1 MTASARAAGAFSKS
15 CSRIDWVRFPVPAYK
30 TTLGLQSYFL
40 RTAVF
45 RARYRS
51 CSNAGRQGRRSHE
64 REALLALDPPFTRTI
79 GVKALP
85 PWVSS
90 ISHLSWFII
99 SGLPLSFLTLDRS
112 QDGSFMHFVMSHV
125 EFSCRTSTIDFLM
138 KKAARVGRPANEW
151 TN

>member
-1 MTASARAAGAFSKS
+1 MTASVRAAGAFSKS
-15 CSRIDWVRFPVPAYK
+15 CSRIDRVRFPVPAYK

-40 RTAVF
+40 RTAVL

-64 REALLALDPPFTRTI
+64 REALLASDPPFTRTI
-79 GVKALP
+79 GVKAIP

-112 QDGSFMHFVMSHV
+112 QDASFK
-125 EFSCRTSTIDFLM
+125 TDL
-138 KKAARVGRPANEW
+138 KRVAVRVSVVDRLRSKTDGQGTFCEPNQ
-151 TN
+151 NPQQ